1 MAPQQME
8 EETMNKAF
16 VWSVV
21 AVFVTA
27 MLLGFVVHGVLLHK
41 DYERLVPNLFRGEA
55 DAQAHFVYML
65 LAHVIM
71 AIGVTWVYR
80 MGRENKPWL
89 AQGIRF
95 GIAIALLSTIPLYL
109 IYFAVQPLPS
119 DLVAQQIVYDTIAMV
134 ILGIVTAAVNRDPV
148 PMRV

>member
-1 MAPQQME
+1 
-8 EETMNKAF
+8 MNKRF
-16 VWSVV
+16 VLSVV
-21 AVFVTA
+21 AVFIAA
-27 MLLGFVVHGVLLHK
+27 MVLGGVVHGLLLHK
-41 DYERLVPNLFRGEA
+41 DYENLGTLYRSEA
-55 DAQAHFVYML
+55 DQQAHFAYML
-65 LAHVIM
+65 VAHLIM

-119 DLVAQQIVYDTIAMV
+119 DLVAKQIVFDTIAMV

-148 PMRV
+148 PMRA